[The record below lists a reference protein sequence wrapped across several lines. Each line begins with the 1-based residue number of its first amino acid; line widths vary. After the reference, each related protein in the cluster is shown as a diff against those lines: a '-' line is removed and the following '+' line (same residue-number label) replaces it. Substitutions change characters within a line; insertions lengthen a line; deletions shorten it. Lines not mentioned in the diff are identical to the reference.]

1 MKELN
6 KALMVTTAKIKSMKE
21 GESQIFTERPGEP
34 SGNTAHGYAMKINIK
49 IKTEKYFIILL
60 KPLAIINVV
69 LMTRLSNSLEDCTLS
84 EKLKVTASRLKG
96 LKLSESQIFTER
108 NRKCPGADSQCFAI
122 RVGIKIKTEKCLI
135 VNPKTLETI
144 SAVIVTLI
152 KKIS

>member
-60 KPLAIINVV
+60 KPLAIINVI
-69 LMTRLSNSLEDCTLS
+69 LMTRLSNSLENCTLS
-84 EKLKVTASRLKG
+84 EKLKVTALRLKD
-96 LKLSESQIFTER
+96 LEFNESQIFTER
-108 NRKCPGADSQCFAI
+108 DIKYPGAASQSFAT
-122 RVGIKIKTEKCLI
+122 RAGIKIKTEKCLI
-135 VNPKTLETI
+135 VDPKTLNTI
-144 SAVIVTLI
+144 SAIIVT
-152 KKIS
+152 KMK